1 MCWIFPRLFP
11 KKNNQSKYEIDDDTN
26 NYYKIKSI
34 ICSIYFCYYIR
45 LTNDEKRGLFDAELE
60 KTILKIVNVYSEEK
74 SEEETNLFEK
84 IKYKKLKE
92 DIREKNVQ
100 KFSDLSKIEED
111 FLLEK

>member
-1 MCWIFPRLFP
+1 MF
-11 KKNNQSKYEIDDDTN
+11 
-26 NYYKIKSI
+26 
-34 ICSIYFCYYIR
+34 
-45 LTNDEKRGLFDAELE
+45 
-60 KTILKIVNVYSEEK
+60 ILKKKVKKQQIY
-74 SEEETNLFEK
+74 EK